1 MISKTQLMNTII
13 VWADELLE
21 TTDKA
26 IEHIVETT
34 SKNDPKVREMGLSK
48 FRTKR
53 IEYETMVKLY
63 HWDVIQYDKDMKGD
77 VDEEST
83 DC

>member
-13 VWADELLE
+13 VWADELL
-21 TTDKA
+21 A
-26 IEHIVETT
+26 IGDEVDAHNST
-34 SKNDPKVREMGLSK
+34 SKNDTKVRRMGLSK

-63 HWDVIQYDKDMKGD
+63 HWDAVQYDKDMKGD
-77 VDEEST
+77 VDDKQE
-83 DC
+83 

>member
-21 TTDKA
+21 IGDEVDA
-26 IEHIVETT
+26 HNSN
-34 SKNDPKVREMGLSK
+34 SKNDKKVRRMGLSK

-77 VDEEST
+77 IDEEST

>member
-1 MISKTQLMNTII
+1 MNTII

-21 TTDKA
+21 IGDEVDA
-26 IEHIVETT
+26 HNSN
-34 SKNDPKVREMGLSK
+34 SKKDTKVRRMGLSK
-48 FRTKR
+48 FRIKR

-63 HWDVIQYDKDMKGD
+63 HWDVVQYDKDMKGD
-77 VDEEST
+77 IDEEST

>member
-21 TTDKA
+21 IGDEVDA
-26 IEHIVETT
+26 HNSN
-34 SKNDPKVREMGLSK
+34 SKKDTKVRRMGLSK

-63 HWDVIQYDKDMKGD
+63 HWDKEQYDRDMKGD
-77 VDEEST
+77 IDEQQE
-83 DC
+83 

>member
-1 MISKTQLMNTII
+1 MNTII

-21 TTDKA
+21 IGD
-26 IEHIVETT
+26 EVDRHNSN
-34 SKNDPKVREMGLSK
+34 SKKDTKVRRMGLSK

-63 HWDVIQYDKDMKGD
+63 HWDIAQYDKDMKGD
-77 VDEEST
+77 IDEQQE
-83 DC
+83 